1 MVSFIS
7 SEAKIKQS
15 LIYLLL
21 DINPRKGSQLRVFL
35 KSLRLCV
42 YMLRVQIT
50 SQSYGN
56 SQTNTTETALQAAE
70 NIM

>member
-21 DINPRKGSQLRVFL
+21 DINPRKSSQLRVFL
-35 KSLRLCV
+35 KSLKLCV

-50 SQSYGN
+50 SQSYGY